1 MTTITR
7 IVLIGLLCF
16 CLSCGAKPAGDRG
29 TSVSQS
35 AWPEGMIEPGNIDLT
50 NRPVVKN
57 ADGTVSTVRSISV
70 GIDGQEILIP
80 TVSEDGR
87 ILSDEEAVQQYRRT
101 GRHLGKFRS
110 VKTANQYAMQIHEE
124 QERLVR
130 AGARDQGAGDKMPAG
145 RFPWPEGKRVAV
157 SLTFDDARPSQVDVG
172 VPLFN
177 EYGVRATF
185 YVTPSSVPQRL
196 DAWKAA
202 IAAGHEIGNHTIR
215 HPCTGNFTWSR
226 EKALEDYTLVQMAA
240 ELDRANAEIHRLLGV
255 HAVTF
260 AYPCGQKFVGRGENA
275 HCYVPVVAERFLAG
289 RGWRDESTNDPAF
302 CDPAQLMC
310 LEFDGLTFEQLK
322 VLVDSAAQKGF
333 WLVLGGHEIGAG
345 GHQTTR
351 TDTLRAFCEYAKD
364 PQNGL
369 WVDTVANVTRYVLER
384 RDDSN

>member
-1 MTTITR
+1 LAEKGNGASTPSA
-7 IVLIGLLCF
+7 GGQSP
-16 CLSCGAKPAGDRG
+16 LSRF
-29 TSVSQS
+29 V
-35 AWPEGMIEPGNIDLT
+35 WPEG
-50 NRPVVKN
+50 RH
-57 ADGTVSTVRSISV
+57 A
-70 GIDGQEILIP
+70 
-80 TVSEDGR
+80 
-87 ILSDEEAVQQYRRT
+87 AVC
-101 GRHLGKFRS
+101 
-110 VKTANQYAMQIHEE
+110 
-124 QERLVR
+124 
-130 AGARDQGAGDKMPAG
+130 
-145 RFPWPEGKRVAV
+145 
-157 SLTFDDARPSQVDVG
+157 LTFDDARPSQVDVG

-202 IAAGHEIGNHTIR
+202 MAAGHEIGNHTMR

-226 EKALEDYTLVQMAA
+226 EKALEDYTLAQMAT

-260 AYPCGQKFVGRGENA
+260 AYPCGQKFVGRGENT
-275 HCYVPVVAERFLAG
+275 HSYVPVVAERFIAG
-289 RGWRDESTNDPAF
+289 RGWRDEGANDPAF

-310 LEFDGLTFEQLK
+310 LELDGLTFEQLK
-322 VLVDSAAQKGF
+322 VLVDSAAQKNS
-333 WLVLGGHEIGAG
+333 WLVLCGHEIGAG
-345 GHQTTR
+345 GYQTTR